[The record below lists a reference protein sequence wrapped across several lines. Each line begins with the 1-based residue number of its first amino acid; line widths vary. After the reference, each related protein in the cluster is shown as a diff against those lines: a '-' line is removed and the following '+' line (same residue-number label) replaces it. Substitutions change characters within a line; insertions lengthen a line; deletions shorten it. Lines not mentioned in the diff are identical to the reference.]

1 MNKTKAQAAFEY
13 AIILAIVVTAL
24 TGMQVYFKR
33 GIQAGIK
40 ICSDELGGQKEG
52 LVTEGIEHGI
62 ISQASVQ
69 HTSTNS
75 VQTEQIAK
83 GEARQIDIT
92 DVSTR
97 TGTTV
102 STPFSLQPVSQA
114 QPTAVLAN
122 PVINISNLDPD
133 PVINISNLDPD
144 PVDPIIPEDPVVFD
158 PDPDLP
164 VVFDPDPKDSRIID
178 LPIRIR

>member
-1 MNKTKAQAAFEY
+1 MNKTKAQATFEY

-40 ICSDELGGQKEG
+40 ICGDELGGQREG
-52 LVTEGIEHGI
+52 LVAEGVEHGI
-62 ISQASVQ
+62 VSQPSIQ
-69 HTSTNS
+69 HTFTNS

-83 GEARQIDIT
+83 GEARQVDIA

-102 STPFSLQPVSQA
+102 SIPFSLQP
-114 QPTAVLAN
+114 
-122 PVINISNLDPD
+122 ISG
-133 PVINISNLDPD
+133 
-144 PVDPIIPEDPVVFD
+144 E
-158 PDPDLP
+158 
-164 VVFDPDPKDSRIID
+164 
-178 LPIRIR
+178 

>member
-40 ICSDELGGQKEG
+40 ICGDELGGQKEG
-52 LVTEGIEHGI
+52 LVDEDIEHGI

-69 HTSTNS
+69 HTSTDS

-83 GEARQIDIT
+83 GEARQVDIA

-102 STPFSLQPVSQA
+102 SIPFSLQPVAQA
-114 QPTAVLAN
+114 QPQPLAVVAD
-122 PVINISNLDPD
+122 PVDPTIFDISHLDPDPVVDISHLDPDPVVNISNLDPE
-133 PVINISNLDPD
+133 I
-144 PVDPIIPEDPVVFD
+144 PI
-158 PDPDLP
+158 
-164 VVFDPDPKDSRIID
+164 IID